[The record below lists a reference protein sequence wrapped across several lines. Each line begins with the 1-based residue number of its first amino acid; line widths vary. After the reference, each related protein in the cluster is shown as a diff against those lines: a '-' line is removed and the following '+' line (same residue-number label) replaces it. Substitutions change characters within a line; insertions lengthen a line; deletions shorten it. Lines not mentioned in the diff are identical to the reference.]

1 MKVRRLHL
9 ILPIL
14 GLITL
19 HTTSGWAQNSILF
32 LNQNSFLGNG
42 AGSQNTTGINNV
54 FVGFNSGRNNTTGIG
69 NVFLGSTAGQVN
81 TTGVANVFVGAQ
93 AGAANTSGIG
103 NLFLGQQAGANS
115 NGSYNLFIGNGS
127 GNGNTNGTG
136 NTAIGDGSFYNNLS
150 GLENTAIGRYAGI
163 NNTTGSRNTF
173 IGVAA
178 TNPVGSGNLTNSTAI
193 GFNAAVTASNSMILG
208 NTQVNV
214 GIGNTAPA
222 NKLEITKGAANQSG
236 LRFTNLTS
244 SSPASVTSQ
253 YKFLTVNAQGDV
265 ILGSLNTSTREGV
278 ADGFWQKNGTFLQN
292 TEGEAVI
299 IGNNVNRTPAGYKL
313 FVEDGILTEKVK
325 VAVKNTDQWSDKVFA
340 PGYSLKSLG
349 EVEQYIHKHQHL
361 PNVPSAEQMV
371 EQGMDVLTMNA
382 KLLEKVEEL
391 TLYMIE
397 LKKDNQQLK
406 NTVYSLQKENKKIKH
421 ILHSVTRSR

>member
-1 MKVRRLHL
+1 MKKLFYLFIVLL
-9 ILPIL
+9 SKPLA
-14 GLITL
+14 
-19 HTTSGWAQNSILF
+19 AQN
-32 LNQNSFLGNG
+32 NTFLGSR
-42 AGSQNTTGINNV
+42 AGINNSTGIANT
-54 FVGFNSGRNNTTGIG
+54 FVGNQAGFSSTTG
-69 NVFLGSTAGQVN
+69 Q
-81 TTGVANVFVGAQ
+81 ANVFVGSQ
-93 AGAANTSGIG
+93 AGYSNTSGIG

-127 GNGNTNGTG
+127 GNGNTSGEG

-278 ADGFWQKNGTFLQN
+278 AETLWQRKGTFLQSVQN
-292 TEGEAVI
+292 DAVI
-299 IGNNVNRTPAGYKL
+299 IGEGVSKTPAGYNL
-313 FVEDGILTEKVK
+313 FVSRGILAEKVK
-325 VAVKNTDQWSDKVFA
+325 VAVKNTSDWSDKVFDDT
-340 PGYSLKSLG
+340 YELKGLP
-349 EVEQYIHKHQHL
+349 EIENYIKAHKHL
-361 PNVPSAEQMV
+361 PGIPSAQEMV
-371 EQGMDVLTMNA
+371 EKGNDLHQTDA
-382 KLLEKVEEL
+382 KLLEKIEEL
-391 TLYMIE
+391 TLYTIQLE
-397 LKKDNQQLK
+397 KANREQKSINDQHQQK
-406 NTVYSLQKENKKIKH
+406 LQKQQVEIEELRQMMKLLMKDK
-421 ILHSVTRSR
+421 